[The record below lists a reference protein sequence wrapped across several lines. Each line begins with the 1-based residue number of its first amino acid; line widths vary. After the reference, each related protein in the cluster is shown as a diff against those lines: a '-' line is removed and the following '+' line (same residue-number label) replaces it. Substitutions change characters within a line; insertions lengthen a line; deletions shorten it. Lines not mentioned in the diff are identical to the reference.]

1 MSLQETKAFL
11 EELLQ
16 RYDPSIDLSDGS
28 RAQTEIV
35 DPVLNRIGTDPFDDD
50 VITFIRTRIQQ
61 THPELAI
68 TEADELTDLLLDP
81 MRVLLEPLTREVRL
95 IKLRASLR
103 NIDSLSDDEVDSLM
117 GNFFESRQAGG
128 FSTGTL
134 RVYFSNP
141 QTISITLVH
150 IATSKSGLRYVPSRP
165 QQITADQMLLNVD
178 GSEYYVDFNYVAENR
193 GSEYNAEIGEISTIS
208 NLPTANRVRNTRRFK
223 DGMAREENTEFAA
236 RVQQSTSDRTLV
248 TQPGIIG
255 VLGQNFPDL
264 FRVFEVGYGD
274 LEMERDIIQGGGLG
288 PIPDPD
294 TFGSPFGTGQPVD
307 DLDADAESPILEASD
322 GNFVSRL
329 SAINTAPD
337 GWYVTLVYTDPL
349 TTDLVVLDTQV
360 MLVLSDTQVRLAH
373 EMPLALTSGSVTWA
387 LRRKEITISGIP
399 GGIVLPDSVDGTL
412 AIRSDEVHIGGKTDV
427 YVVGAVD
434 EASTQITGL
443 SDMSPLARG
452 LNATTQNSTP
462 GLEDTVVVND
472 IASELEELVQAG
484 MSFVLSEGVDVGSY
498 RILEVFFTP
507 FRVRLDTQMTGTQ
520 GGLTWKIVD
529 EIDVDLITPRD
540 ILAEGNDAI
549 TAAANDLITTA
560 SGFNFLDAGVR
571 AADVI
576 RLNIE
581 EGGGDFTIEEATVS
595 SLRVFPIP
603 TRTLSGVSYEISRR
617 SPGVLPPIVHI
628 KSLELLDSSGAPNG
642 TTIPYRDPVLVQSNA
657 FQNEGSGYSYDGP
670 ALSGLISG
678 GFSGAQAV
686 GSLSINWS
694 IQELDRGWD
703 APVATGT
710 FTFTAGP
717 KTAAQMAAEITAHP
731 TFAAQG
737 TRAAALSYGGLDYVG
752 ISSPYRFKLTG
763 GTALS
768 VLNLAVGWTNTQV
781 RGLTAVDFFETL
793 KIRSGDLLE
802 YVEGNNAGLTSRVIE
817 EPANASGMVLL
828 GSGPVGPAGTSALF
842 TATALNPEAGG
853 RVRLGRP
860 SVGSVRVY
868 FLAPTCAEFREETRF
883 SVDLNGQELVYRPD
897 PENTRTL
904 IPAPPLTTLPNTGVA
919 DDSADTLNDTTANF
933 LLQAIRPGDLLDI
946 LYVPI
951 IGTSPLA
958 SIGTIAV
965 AGLTLILRFDEDAFV
980 TVSFPYAMSRD
991 DVVAYINEK
1000 VGVEIASI
1008 ESGGALQLQSSRRIE
1023 ISLNST
1029 ALAVLFI
1036 SDTNTD
1042 HPAKGTYIVGLVAST
1057 TSLQL
1062 SAATPL
1068 PTSLGS
1074 TTGTHYRIRRHVQRI
1089 SSTEMNLNLD
1099 ASGLY
1104 YVDVEAISVA
1114 PGDRHNI
1121 ANGVELEATGYYADG
1136 YRLSTPNTTTTYSR
1150 AEELFAEV
1158 SRTILLVGS
1167 SDSPEEYVQLSGQ
1180 NVQVSYRRSSVVD
1193 EVQSFVTSA
1202 FRRVLASD
1210 LLIRHLLPNYISLNW
1225 SYAGG
1230 VAEAT
1235 MKRAIS
1241 DFLESLESADELE
1254 VNDLTDVLRR
1264 RQATSVFTPDT
1275 TSSTGRRAPLILVI
1289 KHGIDR
1295 RIRGVLVDDVID
1307 SLRTQYYAPEQIT
1320 LKRLSSSGVR

>member
-1 MSLQETKAFL
+1 MSLQETQDFL

-16 RYDPSIDLSDGS
+16 RYDPSIDISDGS
-28 RAQTEIV
+28 RAQTELIE
-35 DPVLNRIGTDPFDDD
+35 PILNRVGTDPFDEDI
-50 VITFIRTRIQQ
+50 ITFIRTRIQQ

-68 TEADELTDLLLDP
+68 TEADELTDLLVDP
-81 MRVLLEPLTREVRL
+81 MRVLIEPLTREVRL

-128 FSTGTL
+128 FSTGSL

-178 GSEYYVDFNYVAENR
+178 GAEYYVDFNYVAENR
-193 GSEYNAEIGEISTIS
+193 GSEYNVEIGEITTIA
-208 NLPTANRVRNTRRFK
+208 NLPTANRVRNLRRFK
-223 DGMAREENTEFAA
+223 DGQAREENVEFAA

-274 LEMERDIIQGGGLG
+274 PEMMRDIIRGGGLG
-288 PIPDPD
+288 PIPDAD
-294 TFGSPFGTGQPVD
+294 AFGSFFGTGQPVD
-307 DLDADAESPILEASD
+307 DLDADNESPILEATD

-329 SAINTAPD
+329 SAINTEPD
-337 GWYVTLVYTDPL
+337 GWYVTLVYIHPL
-349 TTDLVVLDTQV
+349 TSDLVVLDTQAL
-360 MLVLSDTQVRLAH
+360 LVLSDTQVRLAH
-373 EMPLALTSGSVTWA
+373 EMPLSLTAGSVTWA
-387 LRRKEITISGIP
+387 LRRKEITISDIP
-399 GGIVLPDSVDGTL
+399 GGIVLPDSSDGTL
-412 AIRSDEVHIGGKTDV
+412 SIRSDEVHVGGKTDV
-427 YVVGAVD
+427 YIVGSVD

-443 SDMSPLARG
+443 SDMSPIARG
-452 LNATTQNSTP
+452 LDATTQNSTP
-462 GLEDTVVVND
+462 GEEDIVIVGD
-472 IASELEELVQAG
+472 IASELEDLVTAG
-484 MSFVLSEGVDVGSY
+484 MSFVLSEGVDAGSY
-498 RILEVFFTP
+498 RILEVLSGP

-540 ILAEGNDAI
+540 ILVEGNDAVI
-549 TAAANDLITTA
+549 AAANDLITTS

-571 AADVI
+571 AGDVI
-576 RLNIE
+576 RLDID
-581 EGGGDFTIEEATVS
+581 EGGGDFDIEEATVS
-595 SLRVFPIP
+595 SLRVSPVP
-603 TRTLSGVSYEISRR
+603 TRTLSGVSYEVSRR
-617 SPGVLPPIVHI
+617 SPGVLPPLVNI

-642 TTIPYRDPVLVQSNA
+642 TTIPYRDPVLVESNG
-657 FQNEGSGYSYDGP
+657 FQNEGSGFSYDGP
-670 ALSGLISG
+670 ALSGLIST
-678 GFSGAQAV
+678 GFTGAQAV
-686 GSLSINWS
+686 ATLTINWE
-694 IQELDRGWD
+694 IRELDRGWD
-703 APVATGT
+703 AALASGT
-710 FTFTAGP
+710 FAFSASSL
-717 KTAAQMAAEITAHP
+717 TAAQMAAEITANP

-737 TRAAALSYGGLDYVG
+737 TRGAALSYGGLEYLG
-752 ISSPYRFKLTG
+752 ISSPYRFTVTG
-763 GTALS
+763 GTAIAILGIS
-768 VLNLAVGWTNTQV
+768 AGWTNYQV
-781 RGLTAVDFFETL
+781 RGLTAVDFFDVL
-793 KIRSGDLLE
+793 KIRSGDVIE

-817 EPANASGMVLL
+817 EPANAGGLVLL
-828 GSGPVGPAGTSALF
+828 GTGPVGPAGTSALY
-842 TATALNPEAGG
+842 TATVLNPEAGG
-853 RVRLGRP
+853 RLRLGRP
-860 SVGSVRVY
+860 SVGSARVY
-868 FLAPTCAEFREETRF
+868 FLSPTSAEFGENTRF
-883 SVDLNGQELVYRPD
+883 SITLNGQELVYRPD
-897 PENTRTL
+897 PENTRIL
-904 IPAPPLTTLPNTGVA
+904 IPAPPLTTLPNTGIT
-919 DDSADTLNDTTANF
+919 DDTSDVLNDTSANF
-933 LLQAIRPGDLLDI
+933 FLLAIRPGDLLDI

-951 IGTSPLA
+951 TGTSPLA

-980 TVSFPYAMSRD
+980 TVSFPFAMSRD
-991 DVVAYINEK
+991 DIVDFINEK
-1000 VGVEIASI
+1000 VGVDIASI
-1008 ESGGALQLQSSRRIE
+1008 EPGGALQLAASRRIE

-1029 ALAVLFI
+1029 ALSVLFI
-1036 SDTNTD
+1036 ADTNTD
-1042 HPAKGTYIVGLVAST
+1042 HPAKGTYIIGSVPSA

-1062 SAATPL
+1062 SAATPYS
-1068 PTSLGS
+1068 TSLG
-1074 TTGTHYRIRRHVQRI
+1074 TVDDTHYRIRRHVQRI

-1114 PGDRHNI
+1114 PGDSHNI
-1121 ANGVELEATGYYADG
+1121 GTGQELEPTGYYADG

-1150 AEELFAEV
+1150 AEEIFAEI

-1180 NVQVSYRRSSVVD
+1180 NVQVSYRRSAVVD
-1193 EVQSFVTSA
+1193 EVQSFCDSA
-1202 FRRVLASD
+1202 FRRVLCSD
-1210 LLIRHLLPNYISLNW
+1210 LLIRHLLPNYISMNW

-1230 VAEAT
+1230 AAEAT
-1235 MKRAIS
+1235 MKRALA
-1241 DFLESLESADELE
+1241 DFLEALENGDELE

-1275 TSSTGRRAPLILVI
+1275 SSSTGRRAPLILVI

-1307 SLRTQYYAPEQIT
+1307 SLRTQYYAPEALN